1 VRLRRVVPS
10 AARTATEV
18 EMIAA
23 AAAQPPYWQLRVGV
37 HVGPVVG
44 GVVGKRKYQF
54 DVWGDTV
61 NTAARME
68 QSGLPGNL
76 TLSAQ
81 AWERTKQSYHGVSLG
96 TIEVKGKGGM
106 EIFRIERPR

>member
-1 VRLRRVVPS
+1 
-10 AARTATEV
+10 
-18 EMIAA
+18 
-23 AAAQPPYWQLRVGV
+23 
-37 HVGPVVG
+37 
-44 GVVGKRKYQF
+44 
-54 DVWGDTV
+54 V